1 MVACHP
7 TMITSILERG
17 LAAKRQDFDDMERI
31 GQIGGENLAALW
43 AWVESLTL
51 SPTAIRSRYAPHRL
65 VKSFGIASN
74 LQSLTKGR
82 ARLVRVE
89 SPDDRIRWL
98 GDRLL
103 PGWHSL
109 LVCGGD
115 TTIHWHR
122 DHGHFAGMA
131 VLVNLGEAYY
141 MERDYEQGEL
151 KHHLTNGLVVR
162 INTKLLHQAVPRS
175 TPRYSLTF
183 RHIKP
188 AFLPPVV
195 AAGTTQ
201 LTLPV

>member
-1 MVACHP
+1 MA
-7 TMITSILERG
+7 E
-17 LAAKRQDFDDMERI
+17 KRQEFDGMERL
-31 GQIGGENLAALW
+31 GQIGGDNLAALW
-43 AWVESLTL
+43 AWVESLAL

-74 LQSLTKGR
+74 LQSIAKGR
-82 ARLVRVE
+82 AWLVRTDA
-89 SPDDRIRWL
+89 PDDRIRWL

-122 DHGHFAGMA
+122 DHGHFAGLA
-131 VLVNLGEAYY
+131 VLVNLGEACY

-151 KHHLTNGLVVR
+151 KHHLTDGLVVR
-162 INTKLLHQAVPRS
+162 INTKLLHQAVPLS

-188 AFLPPVV
+188 AFLPLVE
-195 AAGTTQ
+195 AASTTQ

>member
-1 MVACHP
+1 M
-7 TMITSILERG
+7 
-17 LAAKRQDFDDMERI
+17 
-31 GQIGGENLAALW
+31 
-43 AWVESLTL
+43 
-51 SPTAIRSRYAPHRL
+51 
-65 VKSFGIASN
+65 
-74 LQSLTKGR
+74 
-82 ARLVRVE
+82 RVE
-89 SPDDRIRWL
+89 SPDNRIQAL

-103 PGWHSL
+103 PGWQSL

-122 DHGHFAGMA
+122 DHGHFAGLA
-131 VLVNLGEAYY
+131 VLVNLGEACY

-151 KHHLTNGLVVR
+151 KYDLTDGMVVR

-188 AFLPPVV
+188 AFLPLV
-195 AAGTTQ
+195 AAASTTQ